1 MPRHRQAPPWCVG
14 NHHLRLGGKE
24 VIPERDWFETDLTDE
39 IEEGRQERFIQRC
52 QDMDWR
58 DGIMPLAEQPL
69 EEETND

>member
-1 MPRHRQAPPWCVG
+1 M
-14 NHHLRLGGKE
+14 
-24 VIPERDWFETDLTDE
+24 IPERDWFETDLTDE
-39 IEEGRQERFIQRC
+39 IEEGRRERFIQRC